1 MTSATT
7 EGNCTEESTECRE
20 IHEDNSSIIRT
31 PEKSYHVTMQIV
43 SISWVS
49 NEADVIE
56 TFVRHHCAFLDRM
69 IIVDRRSRDNTRE
82 ILKQLQKEGLSLDV
96 RYSDSVVH
104 LQGEALTALLAELR
118 IEAPDLVLPLDADEF
133 LWKSGAEDIRSVLG
147 SLPKDKASL
156 VPWHTYIPM
165 PEDDASEINV
175 LQRIRSRKTVE
186 LPQWH
191 KVIIPKALL
200 QKNPKLEIGSHA
212 LIDGE
217 SGRNAEHSIS
227 NALFLGHFPVR
238 TASQLAGKV
247 FSGWLSHSANPK
259 RVPGTAFQWKT
270 LFDELKSG
278 KEIDAESLKKLALD
292 YGTRTQSEVSDG
304 VTLDPLPA
312 NFDLKYEA
320 KRLPPL
326 QILAESA
333 EILAEKVAEL
343 TPPQT

>member
-1 MTSATT
+1 
-7 EGNCTEESTECRE
+7 
-20 IHEDNSSIIRT
+20 
-31 PEKSYHVTMQIV
+31 MQII

-69 IIVDRRSRDNTRE
+69 IIVDRRSSDNTRE
-82 ILKQLQKEGLSLDV
+82 ILKQLQKEGLPLDV
-96 RYSDSVVH
+96 RHSDSVVH
-104 LQGEALTALLAELR
+104 LQGEALTALLSELR
-118 IEAPDLVLPLDADEF
+118 TEAADLVIPLDADEF
-133 LWKSGAEDIRSVLG
+133 LWKSAAEDIRSVL
-147 SLPKDKASL
+147 STLPKDKASL
-156 VPWHTYIPM
+156 IPWHTYIPM
-165 PEDDASEINV
+165 PEDDASQANV
-175 LQRIRSRKTVE
+175 LRRIRSRKTIE

-200 QKNPKLEIGSHA
+200 EKNPKLQIGSHA
-212 LIDGE
+212 LLDGDT
-217 SGRNAEHSIS
+217 GKNAEHAVSD
-227 NALFLGHFPVR
+227 ALFLGHFPVR

-270 LFDELKSG
+270 LFDKLKSG

-292 YGTRTQSEVSDG
+292 YGTRKQSEISDA

-333 EILAEKVAEL
+333 EVLAERVAKL